1 MSEGPSRLELLML
14 TRVPGLGS
22 KGIAAIL
29 RDCQQRRAPVRAIF
43 TMSEADLRERYGL
56 RSDTARRISSDAQGV
71 EEAAR
76 LLDKT
81 LDAHQ
86 VHVIPITAPDYPAG
100 VIAHL
105 PTPPPLLFAYG
116 NLSAARA
123 PSVAVISSGSP
134 TPWALEVTAAVASAA
149 ALAGASIVTGH
160 NRPAYQEAALAGKR
174 LQTPVVVALDR
185 GILCAFHGDLS
196 REMFAAARIYGYEF
210 PDGRDL
216 VFSPFRPE
224 DHWVGH
230 HNRMRD
236 ALVVALASLVVAVEV
251 RAGGVMHAQCV
262 RAKQCGKR
270 VLVCE
275 PGIPWPEASGNAA
288 MIAAGF
294 ETVRAE
300 ELPDACVRA
309 VADARAGTRQAST

>member
-1 MSEGPSRLELLML
+1 MSDGPDRLDLLML

-22 KGIAAIL
+22 KGITAIL
-29 RDCQQRRAPVRAIF
+29 RDCQRRRLPVRSVFA
-43 TMSEADLRERYGL
+43 MSEADLRERYGL
-56 RSDTARRISSDAQGV
+56 RADTASRISSDPEGIRD
-71 EEAAR
+71 AAR
-76 LLDKT
+76 LLDKA

-86 VHVIPITAPDYPAG
+86 VRVIPITGPDYPPG
-100 VIAHL
+100 VLAHF

-116 NLSAARA
+116 SLSAGKA

-149 ALAGASIVTGH
+149 ALAGGSIVTGH

-174 LQTPVVVALDR
+174 LRTPVVVALDR
-185 GILCAFHGDLS
+185 GILCAFRGDLS

-210 PDGRDL
+210 PDERDL
-216 VFSPFRPE
+216 VLSPFRPE

-230 HNRMRD
+230 HNRVRD
-236 ALVVALASLVVAVEV
+236 ALVVALASVVVAVEV

-275 PGIPWPEASGNAA
+275 PGVPWPEASGNAA

-294 ETVRAE
+294 EAVRAE
-300 ELPDACVRA
+300 ELPDACAQA
-309 VADARAGTRQAST
+309 VAAVQDDTRHAST